1 MKLEH
6 FALWTN
12 QLEAMKAFYVTYFK
26 ATSNGKYTNH
36 QKKFESYFLTF
47 EEGARLELMTIEG
60 LINRPKIELSDSNPQ
75 SLMVGYVHLA
85 ISVGSKEK
93 VDDLTNRLRADG
105 HTIYG
110 EPRKTGDGYY
120 ESSVLDPDGN
130 IIEITI

>member
-6 FALWTN
+6 FALWTK
-12 QLEAMKAFYVTYFK
+12 QLETMKDFYVTYFD
-26 ATSNGKYTNH
+26 ARSNDKYTNH

-47 EEGARLELMTIEG
+47 TEGARLELMTKDG
-60 LINRPKIELSDSNPQ
+60 LVDHPKMEALNTIDHP
-75 SLMVGYVHLA
+75 LMVGYVHLA
-85 ISVGSKEK
+85 ISVGSKEQ
-93 VDDLTNRLRADG
+93 VDALTTRLRADG

-110 EPRKTGDGYY
+110 EPRITGDGYY

>member
-6 FALWTN
+6 FALWTK
-12 QLEAMKAFYVTYFK
+12 QLEAMKDFYVTYFK
-26 ATSNGKYTNH
+26 ATSNDKYTNH

-60 LINRPKIELSDSNPQ
+60 LTDRPRIELVDSNNQP
-75 SLMVGYVHLA
+75 LMVGYVHLA

-93 VDDLTNRLRADG
+93 VDELTKRLRSDG
-105 HTIYG
+105 HIIYG